1 MHFPRDC
8 CVGSV
13 LTKTPGAFLGSFAAR
28 RAKIR
33 DGFCPIL
40 IHIFVYLQLLATS
53 LWLALRASLRLFKIV
68 PDDFVSARCSD
79 AHGCANAAKTWMSKS
94 GLALTKKL
102 LFLEVPFIFMFV
114 CYSVQAHHVLGR
126 PSYSLSEDSN
136 TPPSMQVETQ
146 IGEYYVTYM
155 AFPAFPSPN
164 EPGRVN
170 LYASRIDN
178 GAPFQGKVTFKV
190 RDDVWFSDK
199 EELLGVQDVDD
210 NVFRQ
215 GFEFNKAGNYII
227 RAEFESDGVPY
238 QIDFPLR
245 IGEPSSF
252 GPLGIAITI
261 ILFVLFGVNIVQ
273 RKKLV
278 QAKIRSA
285 HESSSRDEVHQSNT
299 P

>member
-1 MHFPRDC
+1 MI
-8 CVGSV
+8 
-13 LTKTPGAFLGSFAAR
+13 
-28 RAKIR
+28 AKYK
-33 DGFCPIL
+33 
-40 IHIFVYLQLLATS
+40 YLH
-53 LWLALRASLRLFKIV
+53 
-68 PDDFVSARCSD
+68 VSAVFCV
-79 AHGCANAAKTWMSKS
+79 
-94 GLALTKKL
+94 L
-102 LFLEVPFIFMFV
+102 LV
-114 CYSVQAHHVLGR
+114 CCSVQAHHVLGR
-126 PSYSLSEDSN
+126 PSYSLNEDST

-164 EPGRVN
+164 KPGRVN

-178 GAPFQGKVTFKV
+178 GDPFQGKVTFKV
-190 RDDVWFSDK
+190 RDDAWFSDK

-227 RAEFESDGVPY
+227 RAEFESGGVPY

-261 ILFVLFGVNIVQ
+261 ILFVLLGVNIVQ

-278 QAKIRSA
+278 QAKISSA
-285 HESSSRDEVHQSNT
+285 HDSSSREKVNQSDT

>member
-1 MHFPRDC
+1 MIGKYKYLRVPAVF
-8 CVGSV
+8 CVLLV
-13 LTKTPGAFLGSFAAR
+13 
-28 RAKIR
+28 
-33 DGFCPIL
+33 C
-40 IHIFVYLQLLATS
+40 LQ
-53 LWLALRASLRLFKIV
+53 
-68 PDDFVSARCSD
+68 
-79 AHGCANAAKTWMSKS
+79 
-94 GLALTKKL
+94 
-102 LFLEVPFIFMFV
+102 
-114 CYSVQAHHVLGR
+114 VQAHHVLGR
-126 PSYSLSEDSN
+126 PSYSLNEDST

-146 IGEYYVTYM
+146 IGDYYVTYM

-190 RDDVWFSDK
+190 RDDSWFSDK

-215 GFEFNKAGNYII
+215 GFEFNKEGDYII
-227 RAEFESDGVPY
+227 RAEFESGGVPY

-285 HESSSRDEVHQSNT
+285 HEADAS
-299 P
+299 

>member
-1 MHFPRDC
+1 MIGKYLR
-8 CVGSV
+8 
-13 LTKTPGAFLGSFAAR
+13 FLA
-28 RAKIR
+28 
-33 DGFCPIL
+33 
-40 IHIFVYLQLLATS
+40 
-53 LWLALRASLRLFKIV
+53 
-68 PDDFVSARCSD
+68 
-79 AHGCANAAKTWMSKS
+79 
-94 GLALTKKL
+94 
-102 LFLEVPFIFMFV
+102 VPFLLYV
-114 CYSVQAHHVLGR
+114 CAQAQAHHVLGR
-126 PSYSLSEDSN
+126 PSYSLNEDST

-146 IGEYYVTYM
+146 IGDYYVTYM

-178 GAPFQGKVTFKV
+178 GAPFQGRVTFKV
-190 RDDVWFSDK
+190 RGDAWFSDK

-215 GFEFNKAGNYII
+215 GFEFNKEGDYII

-261 ILFVLFGVNIVQ
+261 ILFVLFSVNIVQ

-278 QAKIRSA
+278 QAKISSA
-285 HESSSRDEVHQSNT
+285 HDSSSREKVNQSDA

>member
-1 MHFPRDC
+1 MIGKYKYLRVPAVF
-8 CVGSV
+8 CV
-13 LTKTPGAFLGSFAAR
+13 
-28 RAKIR
+28 
-33 DGFCPIL
+33 
-40 IHIFVYLQLLATS
+40 LL
-53 LWLALRASLRLFKIV
+53 
-68 PDDFVSARCSD
+68 
-79 AHGCANAAKTWMSKS
+79 
-94 GLALTKKL
+94 
-102 LFLEVPFIFMFV
+102 V
-114 CYSVQAHHVLGR
+114 CLPVQAHHVLGR
-126 PSYSLSEDSN
+126 PSYSLSEDST

-146 IGEYYVTYM
+146 IGDYYVTYM

-164 EPGRVN
+164 KPGRVN

-178 GAPFQGKVTFKV
+178 GDPFQGKVTFKV
-190 RDDVWFSDK
+190 RDDAWFSDK

-227 RAEFESDGVPY
+227 RAEFESGSVLY

-245 IGEPSSF
+245 IGDPSSF

-261 ILFVLFGVNIVQ
+261 ILFVLFGVNIAQ

-285 HESSSRDEVHQSNT
+285 HESSSRDKVHQSNT

>member
-1 MHFPRDC
+1 MIGKYKYLRVPAVF
-8 CVGSV
+8 CV
-13 LTKTPGAFLGSFAAR
+13 
-28 RAKIR
+28 
-33 DGFCPIL
+33 
-40 IHIFVYLQLLATS
+40 LL
-53 LWLALRASLRLFKIV
+53 
-68 PDDFVSARCSD
+68 
-79 AHGCANAAKTWMSKS
+79 
-94 GLALTKKL
+94 
-102 LFLEVPFIFMFV
+102 V
-114 CYSVQAHHVLGR
+114 CLPVQAHHVLGR
-126 PSYSLSEDSN
+126 PSYSLSEDST

-146 IGEYYVTYM
+146 IGDYYVTYM

-164 EPGRVN
+164 QPGRVN

-178 GAPFQGKVTFKV
+178 GDPFQGKVTFKV
-190 RDDVWFSDK
+190 RDDTWFNSQ

-227 RAEFESDGVPY
+227 RAEFESAGVPY

-245 IGEPSSF
+245 IGDPSTF

-278 QAKIRSA
+278 QAKIKSA
-285 HESSSRDEVHQSNT
+285 HESSSRDKVHRSDT
-299 P
+299 T

>member
-1 MHFPRDC
+1 MVGKYKYLRVPAVF
-8 CVGSV
+8 CV
-13 LTKTPGAFLGSFAAR
+13 
-28 RAKIR
+28 
-33 DGFCPIL
+33 
-40 IHIFVYLQLLATS
+40 LL
-53 LWLALRASLRLFKIV
+53 
-68 PDDFVSARCSD
+68 
-79 AHGCANAAKTWMSKS
+79 
-94 GLALTKKL
+94 
-102 LFLEVPFIFMFV
+102 V
-114 CYSVQAHHVLGR
+114 CLPVQAHHVLGR
-126 PSYSLSEDSN
+126 PSYSLSEDST

-146 IGEYYVTYM
+146 IGDYYVTYM

-170 LYASRIDN
+170 IYASRIDN
-178 GAPFQGKVTFKV
+178 GDPFQGKMTFKV
-190 RDDVWFSDK
+190 RDDAWFSDK

-215 GFEFNKAGNYII
+215 GFEFNEAGNYII
-227 RAEFESDGVPY
+227 RAEFESAGVPY

-245 IGEPSSF
+245 IGDPSSF

-261 ILFVLFGVNIVQ
+261 ILFVLFGVNIAQ

-285 HESSSRDEVHQSNT
+285 HESSSRDKVHQRDT